1 MAHYLQCF
9 ESALSTHQQG
19 PGFSFL
25 MARTYVSENRVP
37 LDPLA
42 NHHSSQW
49 QWPCL
54 GMFGVYN
61 PCSDTHHMDMMLSPW
76 YLHVSWW
83 NPPFFTVFLARFACN
98 VCFLLTSS
106 ASASFPRLFSAAVAL
121 KTSARRVRRASALVA
136 CQFSSSPTHPYYP
149 YPSHP
154 NVKWTIKHTR

>member
-9 ESALSTHQQG
+9 ESALGTHQQG

-83 NPPFFTVFLARFACN
+83 NPTIFHGFSRQIRLQCLFPPDFFRQRLTPSSLLCSCRPQDICQARSQGFSTSG
-98 VCFLLTSS
+98 VPIQLL
-106 ASASFPRLFSAAVAL
+106 
-121 KTSARRVRRASALVA
+121 
-136 CQFSSSPTHPYYP
+136 CTHPYYP